1 MEFILVL
8 TKVYISVLGC
18 LHKINMLTNQTIANV
33 HVPVA
38 DALLCSS
45 MHISGVLQILGTARE
60 PVLMIPK
67 ESGSK
72 WAGLTVKSGKIIC

>member
-1 MEFILVL
+1 MEVF
-8 TKVYISVLGC
+8 TKVFNLVLGC
-18 LHKINMLTNQTIANV
+18 LHKINMFTNQTIANA
-33 HVPVA
+33 HVRVA
-38 DALLCSS
+38 DALLCSC

-72 WAGLTVKSGKIIC
+72 WAGLPVKSGKIIC